1 MARTGLARWRG
12 AMLVLLAAAQ
22 PCVAIDPV
30 HSMME
35 PPPPK
40 LQRPRVSR
48 PVVGGLQRA
57 GILASLSSPSLLL
70 LPAAL
75 MGLAVAFPEPMAR
88 LALHVL
94 QPAQN
99 ADSNSGRQGLG
110 LASASP
116 AQWRV
121 GGPPHLRW
129 SHSCSACSQRLDCS
143 RKAQS
148 RPRLPCVFQCRG
160 PPPLQVLC
168 FLGSLL
174 EPFDTVLPAKHPL
187 RFLVDQVQH
196 ARRAFEVKHGLE
208 GLRTPMSFFDEADD
222 DEGGDGEDDGDDGD
236 AVDAAEAA
244 EAGEEAQGEATAES
258 ADQESSEE

>member
-1 MARTGLARWRG
+1 MKVQGGRFPAFPLPDAAMARGLALARWRG

-110 LASASP
+110 LASARP

-121 GGPPHLRW
+121 GGPPHLRL
-129 SHSCSACSQRLDCS
+129 SHSCSACSQRLDRS
-143 RKAQS
+143 RKAGPKPAAS
-148 RPRLPCVFQCRG
+148 PLCLPVPRSASTAGALLPGLAPRALRHGATCEAPAALLGRPGAAREARLRGEARPRGAAHPHELLRRG
-160 PPPLQVLC
+160 
-168 FLGSLL
+168 
-174 EPFDTVLPAKHPL
+174 
-187 RFLVDQVQH
+187 
-196 ARRAFEVKHGLE
+196 
-208 GLRTPMSFFDEADD
+208 
-222 DEGGDGEDDGDDGD
+222 
-236 AVDAAEAA
+236 
-244 EAGEEAQGEATAES
+244 
-258 ADQESSEE
+258 

>member
-1 MARTGLARWRG
+1 MARGLALARWRG

-99 ADSNSGRQGLG
+99 TDSNSGRQGLG

-121 GGPPHLRW
+121 ARRRPASNTPLGWAGPAMNAPAPLKLTI
-129 SHSCSACSQRLDCS
+129 CSAITSACGVSIPHSVNGAAIASSLSTMAATRATSTPMAEEVMAQRLSANAPVAD
-143 RKAQS
+143 R
-148 RPRLPCVFQCRG
+148 
-160 PPPLQVLC
+160 
-168 FLGSLL
+168 LGSTTSIRLIV
-174 EPFDTVLPAKHPL
+174 PWSGFRP
-187 RFLVDQVQH
+187 
-196 ARRAFEVKHGLE
+196 
-208 GLRTPMSFFDEADD
+208 
-222 DEGGDGEDDGDDGD
+222 
-236 AVDAAEAA
+236 
-244 EAGEEAQGEATAES
+244 
-258 ADQESSEE
+258 

>member
-1 MARTGLARWRG
+1 MARGLARWRG

-121 GGPPHLRW
+121 GGPPHLRL
-129 SHSCSACSQRLDCS
+129 SQLFGLLPAARLQPQGRPKAGRASLASSSAAVCLHCRCSASWARSSSPSTRCYLRSTRCASWSTRCSTRGAPS
-143 RKAQS
+143 R
-148 RPRLPCVFQCRG
+148 
-160 PPPLQVLC
+160 
-168 FLGSLL
+168 
-174 EPFDTVLPAKHPL
+174 
-187 RFLVDQVQH
+187 
-196 ARRAFEVKHGLE
+196 
-208 GLRTPMSFFDEADD
+208 
-222 DEGGDGEDDGDDGD
+222 
-236 AVDAAEAA
+236 
-244 EAGEEAQGEATAES
+244 
-258 ADQESSEE
+258 